1 MLLATHRY
9 VTSRWNP
16 LADIPNLPNSFV
28 LGREGFTTT
37 DLNLR
42 PDPSVDNQPIGLA
55 ENGSRVKVLA
65 VNSNWY
71 EVQVLQHARPKTDQ
85 FTSDRGWVN
94 KSICGLIELDKLQ
107 FVNGNIATAAHTK
120 VLPA

>member
-94 KSICGLIELDKLQ
+94 KKYLRFD
-107 FVNGNIATAAHTK
+107 
-120 VLPA
+120 